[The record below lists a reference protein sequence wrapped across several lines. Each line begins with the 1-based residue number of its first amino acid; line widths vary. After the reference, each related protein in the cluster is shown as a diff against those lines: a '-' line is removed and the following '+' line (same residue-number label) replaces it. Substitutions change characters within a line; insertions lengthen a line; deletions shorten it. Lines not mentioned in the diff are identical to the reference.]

1 MTVCAEVEE
10 VTDEEEDGDEEIRR
24 RRPRLLW
31 SLNCYD
37 LYYPV
42 NVEQLIVMYLPI
54 DVRTQSSA
62 PFHSELRN
70 AHSGERGVGVLCHVL
85 FLGWCVVNNKH
96 MCDVDVYKGTWFI

>member
-10 VTDEEEDGDEEIRR
+10 VTDEEEDGGDEEIRR

-54 DVRTQSSA
+54 AVRTQSSA
-62 PFHSELRN
+62 PFYSELRD
-70 AHSGERGVGVLCHVL
+70 AHR
-85 FLGWCVVNNKH
+85 
-96 MCDVDVYKGTWFI
+96 